1 MSFSFRFLSVVLMSV
16 GDGSASIIFYHHLI
30 YVISWLLSS
39 HMKALLSEDVPY
51 RGRTSNGIFSFCSAY
66 KMLHDQVEDRDIPNI
81 DFNKVWRWKAP
92 QRVRTFIWKAIHDPT
107 CSMCQMQYENL
118 MHILR
123 DCDYATELVGTNCS
137 F

>member
-1 MSFSFRFLSVVLMSV
+1 
-16 GDGSASIIFYHHLI
+16 
-30 YVISWLLSS
+30 
-39 HMKALLSEDVPY
+39 
-51 RGRTSNGIFSFCSAY
+51 
-66 KMLHDQVEDRDIPNI
+66 MLHDQVEDRDIPNI